1 MEEDK
6 NINLERF
13 AQLEREK
20 LEAQYSEKLEDIK
33 SCQLKKQDIMK
44 ERILEEAEERIN
56 NIAAGNEAAI
66 EAALESLKN
75 EHEERIHSLE
85 YELSWTKKQKET
97 IELAMEEVTSQNEKH
112 NKSSNELARTIEYI
126 KKENSFNLLRI
137 ISKSLS
143 QRNISRQ
150 LVESRQ
156 KETEQILKELKR
168 EEESKHQSY
177 QGKIN
182 VITKHLNHF
191 IDREKI
197 LYDLLVNNNRDALLQ
212 HKLKSRDV
220 SFQLDKII
228 LKRKDLEDKQ
238 GVAEDETKQMEDE
251 VYQIEKQIQEHSQ
264 TSAIQEGRVTILHA
278 GKKRRL
284 DEEYE
289 HLLGNIN
296 SQREKITLID
306 SQIKNVLKNKEEED
320 NTMRELER
328 SLVEILVGQQKN

>member
-1 MEEDK
+1 
-6 NINLERF
+6 
-13 AQLEREK
+13 
-20 LEAQYSEKLEDIK
+20 
-33 SCQLKKQDIMK
+33 MK
-44 ERILEEAEERIN
+44 
-56 NIAAGNEAAI
+56 
-66 EAALESLKN
+66 
-75 EHEERIHSLE
+75 
-85 YELSWTKKQKET
+85 
-97 IELAMEEVTSQNEKH
+97 EVTSQNEKH
-112 NKSSNELARTIEYI
+112 NKSSNELARTIEYM

-168 EEESKHQSY
+168 KEESKHQSY

-238 GVAEDETKQMEDE
+238 GVAEDEMKQMEDG

-264 TSAIQEGRVTILHA
+264 TSAIQEGRVNILHA
-278 GKKRRL
+278 RKKSLRR
-284 DEEYE
+284 
-289 HLLGNIN
+289 
-296 SQREKITLID
+296 R
-306 SQIKNVLKNKEEED
+306 V
-320 NTMRELER
+320 
-328 SLVEILVGQQKN
+328 